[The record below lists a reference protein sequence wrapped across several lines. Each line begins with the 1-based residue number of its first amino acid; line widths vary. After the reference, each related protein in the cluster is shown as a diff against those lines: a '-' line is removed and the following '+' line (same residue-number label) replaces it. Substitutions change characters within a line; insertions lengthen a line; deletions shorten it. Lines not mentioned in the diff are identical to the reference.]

1 MIDMARQEVGVSQ
14 KVFDILPPYPKEE
27 PRTYHHHNSDKTK
40 KEKVKTQHN
49 FLIFIFGLFF
59 IVVLFGLVKLENFNG
74 SGLTIKTSSTKT
86 DDTSKASNQFELFD
100 NQGQSNLTNTS
111 QPTSVRLLDGATKTD
126 SAGVAKNLLLKNNY
140 IIEKQD
146 KASNIYT
153 QTMIYYKK
161 GNITLGQ
168 KAADALKP
176 NFTPLIQES
185 SGGESTYDLLI
196 IVGDK

>member
-1 MIDMARQEVGVSQ
+1 VSQ

-27 PRTYHHHNSDKTK
+27 PRTYHHHNTDKTK
-40 KEKVKTQHN
+40 KEKVKSQHN

-59 IVVLFGLVKLENFNG
+59 IIVLFGLVKLENFNG
-74 SGLTIKTSSTKT
+74 SGLNIQIPSTKT
-86 DDTSKASNQFELFD
+86 SDTNKTNNQFELFD
-100 NQGQSNLTNTS
+100 NQGQSSLTNTS
-111 QPTSVRLLDGATKTD
+111 QPISVRLLDGATNID
-126 SAGVAKNLLLKNNY
+126 NVANAKNLLLKNSY

-161 GNITLGQ
+161 GSIILGQ

-176 NFTPLIQES
+176 SFTPLLQES
-185 SGGESTYDLLI
+185 SGLDTTYDLLI
-196 IVGDK
+196 IIGDK

>member
-1 MIDMARQEVGVSQ
+1 MSQ

-40 KEKVKTQHN
+40 KERVKTQRN
-49 FLIFIFGLFF
+49 FLIFVFGLFF
-59 IVVLFGLVKLENFNG
+59 IIVLFGLVKLENFNG
-74 SGLTIKTSSTKT
+74 SGLNIKTPSTKT
-86 DDTSKASNQFELFD
+86 SNTNKTDNQFELFD
-100 NQGQSNLTNTS
+100 NQGQSNLTKTG
-111 QPTSVRLLDGATKTD
+111 QPTSVRLLDGATETD
-126 SAGVAKNLLLKNNY
+126 SVSTAKSLLLKNNY

-146 KASNIYT
+146 KAGNIYS

-161 GNITLGQ
+161 GKIALGQ
-168 KAADALKP
+168 KAADALRP
-176 NFTPLIQES
+176 NFTPLLQES

>member
-1 MIDMARQEVGVSQ
+1 MSQ

-27 PRTYHHHNSDKTK
+27 KRTYHHHDSDKTK
-40 KEKVKTQHN
+40 KEKVKSQHN

-74 SGLTIKTSSTKT
+74 SSLNIQTSSPKTS
-86 DDTSKASNQFELFD
+86 DTNNQFELFD
-100 NQGQSNLTNTS
+100 NQGQSSLTNTN

-126 SAGVAKNLLLKNNY
+126 SAGVAKSLLLKKNY

-146 KASNIYT
+146 KAGNIYN
-153 QTMIYYKK
+153 QTMVYYKK
-161 GNITLGQ
+161 GSIALGQ
-168 KAADALKP
+168 KAAEALKP
-176 NFTPLIQES
+176 NFTPLLQES
-185 SGGESTYDLLI
+185 SGLDTTYDLLI